1 MPKENIKIHDLSA
14 RIANLSTEKRALLMA
29 RLKQS
34 VEPCLPRI
42 PRRPR
47 QAVAPLSFAQERLWF
62 LAQLE
67 SASSFYNNAGA
78 IRLQGKLDREALEQS
93 LREIVRRHEVL
104 RTAFTV
110 YEGQPQQVVA
120 DETPVVI
127 EKVDLREWFGKEQME
142 KVQEQIMKKAQQ
154 PFDLT
159 ACPLWR
165 AMLLVLGGEE
175 HILLLVMHHIISD
188 GWSIGVLI
196 REFMV
201 LYEAFRAGHLSPLP
215 ELSVQY
221 ADYAVWQRKWLQG
234 KVLEEQLSYWKE
246 QLQGPLAVLELP
258 ADRPRPAVQSYRGA
272 AYCFTVSSAIAERL
286 KALSRREGVTL
297 FMVLLAAFKVLLWRY
312 SGQQNLCIGTPV
324 ANRRRVELERLIGFF
339 VNTLVLRT
347 DLSGN
352 PSFREFLR
360 QVREVCLGAQTHQ
373 DLPFEKLVEEI
384 APARDMSHSPLFQ
397 VMFVLQNAPEAV
409 LKIEGLKITPLEVDI
424 CSAKFDLT
432 LSITEH
438 ENGLEAWFEY
448 STDLFDAS
456 TIARMADHYSTLL
469 EDILSRLDAPLDD
482 LQLLTKAERYHL
494 LLEWNATEAEYPQN
508 QCLHELFE
516 AQVEKTPEAVAVI
529 HKNQLLTYA
538 ELNSRANQ
546 LGHHLQS
553 LGVGPEVVV
562 AICVERSLEMV
573 VGILGVLKAGG
584 AYIPIEPSYPQERK
598 ASLLA
603 DSTPRVVLA
612 QARWMEDLPLGDIKS
627 ICLDED
633 WDVISQYPVS
643 APANKNAPGN
653 LAYVIYTSG
662 STGKPKGVQI
672 THQNA
677 AHSTWARFGYYQK
690 PVGRFLLL
698 SSFAFD
704 SSVAG
709 IFWTLSQGGCLC
721 LPEEGHQCDPLILE
735 KEIAKKGVTHLLC
748 LPSFYQL
755 LLEQGGPRLG
765 SLQVVIVAGE
775 SCSPGLVNRHY
786 KTLPHVALFN
796 EYGPTEGTVWS
807 TVYRCKDEREE
818 RISIGRP
825 ISNACVYVLDQCL
838 QPVPIGIKGELYIGG
853 IGLARGYLNRPE
865 LTAERFIP
873 NPFGEAGN
881 RLYRIGDLARYK
893 PDGNIEY
900 LGRIDH
906 QIKIRGYRIELG
918 EVEAVLLR
926 HPQVKEAVT
935 AAREDMPGDSRL
947 VAYVVGKE
955 PIPAVGELRA
965 YLKEILPEYMVPVA
979 FMFLEALPLAPNGKI
994 DRTALPVPDVEAQF
1008 AHQYVAP
1015 RTATEEIL
1023 TKIWAEILGVERVG
1037 VYDNFFEL
1045 GGHSML
1051 AVQLTFRVRE
1061 AFGVDMPLR
1070 LLFERPTIEAQAR
1083 LVNGDRQAFRE
1094 SLELPIN
1101 WETEA
1106 ELDPGIIPRSVNMPV
1121 VASPAAVLLTGA
1133 TGFLGTFLLRELLQE
1148 TNAKIYCLVRG
1159 NSSQGA
1165 AARLR
1170 QVLGRYELHSIAANP
1185 RIIPLRGDLSQ
1196 PFLGIS
1202 PDHFEKLS
1210 WEIDAIYH
1218 NGAAVDF
1225 TASYE
1230 TLKPS
1235 NVLGTQA
1242 VLRLACLGNSKA
1254 LHYVS
1259 TVSVFGEHAPSQPFG
1274 FTEEDFPPGSEKL
1287 TGGYTQSKW
1296 VAERMVRVAA
1306 ERGLPVTVYR
1316 PSTIIGDSHSGV
1328 WNTGDFLCRMIKG
1341 CIELGSAPELDEP
1354 LDLVPVDYVSK
1365 AIVFLSRRPDFLGRT
1380 FHLTSPKT
1388 ISSKTLINRV
1398 REFGYPL
1405 QSVPVDRWARDRAA
1419 QIKHQPSH
1427 VLYPL
1432 LPLFEDWQRDNDGSS
1447 DAVSRYDCL
1456 NTIEALHDRNLD
1468 YPQPQEMKKL
1478 IRTALSYF
1486 VRSGFIP
1493 ASKVVGLSKE

>member
-29 RLKQS
+29 RLKQN
-34 VEPCLPRI
+34 VEPRLPCISRS
-42 PRRPR
+42 PR

-67 SASSFYNNAGA
+67 PASSFYNNAGA
-78 IRLQGKLDREALEQS
+78 IRLQGKLNREALEQS

-110 YEGQPQQVVA
+110 YENQPQQVMA

-142 KVQEQIMKKAQQ
+142 KAQAQVMKKAQQ

-159 ACPLWR
+159 AYPLLR
-165 AMLLVLGGEE
+165 ATLPVLGAEE

-196 REFMV
+196 REFV
-201 LYEAFRAGHLSPLP
+201 ALYEAFRAGHLSPLP
-215 ELSVQY
+215 ELPVQY
-221 ADYAVWQRKWLQG
+221 ADYAVWQREWLQG
-234 KVLEEQLSYWKE
+234 EMLEEELSYWKE
-246 QLQGPLAVLELP
+246 QLQGSPAVLELP
-258 ADRPRPAVQSYRGA
+258 ADRPRPAVQSHRGA

-432 LSITEH
+432 LSITER

-529 HKNQLLTYA
+529 HKNHSLTYA

-546 LGHHLQS
+546 LGHYLRN

-584 AYIPIEPSYPQERK
+584 AYVPVEPSYPQERK

-612 QARWMEDLPLGDIKS
+612 QTRWMEDLPLGDIKS

-709 IFWTLSQGGCLC
+709 IFWTLSQGGCLR

-775 SCSPGLVNRHY
+775 VCPPGLVNRHY

-825 ISNACVYVLDQCL
+825 ISNACAYVLDQCL

-955 PIPAVGELRA
+955 PIPAVRELRA

-1008 AHQYVAP
+1008 THQYVAP

-1023 TKIWAEILGVERVG
+1023 AKIWAQVLGVGQVG
-1037 VYDNFFEL
+1037 IHDSFFDL
-1045 GGHSML
+1045 GGYSML
-1051 AVQLTFRVRE
+1051 AVQLTFRIRE

-1070 LLFERPTIEAQAR
+1070 VLFEWPTIEAQAQ
-1083 LVNGDRQAFRE
+1083 LINGDRPFEASPK
-1094 SLELPIN
+1094 SLVN

-1106 ELDPGIIPRSVNMPV
+1106 KLDPGIIPCSPGMPAV
-1121 VASPAAVLLTGA
+1121 VSPVAVLLTGA
-1133 TGFLGTFLLRELLQE
+1133 TGFLGAFLLRELLQE

-1159 NSSQGA
+1159 NCPQEA

-1170 QVLGRYELHSIAANP
+1170 QVFDRYELHSIAENP
-1185 RIIPLRGDLSQ
+1185 RIISLQGDLSQ
-1196 PFLGIS
+1196 PLLGIS

-1218 NGAAVDF
+1218 NGAAVNF

-1230 TLKPS
+1230 ALKPS
-1235 NVLGTQA
+1235 NVLGTQE
-1242 VLRLACLGNSKA
+1242 VLRLACLGKSKA
-1254 LHYVS
+1254 VHYVS
-1259 TVSVFGEHAPSQPFG
+1259 TVSVFGEHSPSQPSG
-1274 FTEEDFPPGSEKL
+1274 FTEEDFPPGNEKL
-1287 TGGYTQSKW
+1287 TDGYAQSKW
-1296 VAERMVRVAA
+1296 VAEQLVRVAA

-1341 CIELGSAPELDEP
+1341 CIELGSAPELDES
-1354 LDLVPVDYVSK
+1354 LDLVSVDYVSK
-1365 AIVFLSRRPDFLGRT
+1365 AIVFLSSRPDFLGRA
-1380 FHLTSPKT
+1380 FHLTSRQSIPLR
-1388 ISSKTLINRV
+1388 TLIDWV
-1398 REFGYPL
+1398 RECGYPL
-1405 QSVPVDRWARDRAA
+1405 QTVRADRWFYATSARIRY
-1419 QIKHQPSH
+1419 QPEH
-1427 VLYPL
+1427 ILYPL
-1432 LPLFEDWQRDNDGSS
+1432 LPLFEDWQRDNSS
-1447 DAVSRYDCL
+1447 PNGAVNRYDCI
-1456 NTIEALHDRNLD
+1456 NTTEALHEGNID

-1478 IRTALSYF
+1478 IRAALSYL

-1493 ASKVVGLSKE
+1493 ASQA